1 MSKGSV
7 AHCPAVYCYTLV
19 ISRCG
24 QLIMGR
30 KFACASAIDCYV
42 NLALCQSNC
51 RKIVLNVI
59 VWFLSKLSYLGL
71 FLSMATCFWFM
82 ELSCFGNISNSFLRA
97 TLAWMI
103 RQHGDM
109 FLLHTDYS
117 IWFSFVHIISF
128 SMQAAGQQVGQ
139 VFPQAGAFYM
149 QPLTQVMRL
158 GIM

>member
-1 MSKGSV
+1 
-7 AHCPAVYCYTLV
+7 
-19 ISRCG
+19 
-24 QLIMGR
+24 
-30 KFACASAIDCYV
+30 
-42 NLALCQSNC
+42 
-51 RKIVLNVI
+51 
-59 VWFLSKLSYLGL
+59 
-71 FLSMATCFWFM
+71 
-82 ELSCFGNISNSFLRA
+82 
-97 TLAWMI
+97 MI

-158 GIM
+158 GISE